1 MTVVR
6 KAEHE
11 RKVTEIAL
19 ASIKM
24 RQRFKEAKGCQIL
37 VNTHPRLLSEDATG
51 VIRRKADVAGD
62 FVQ

>member
-6 KAEHE
+6 KAEPE

-51 VIRRKADVAGD
+51 VVR
-62 FVQ
+62 